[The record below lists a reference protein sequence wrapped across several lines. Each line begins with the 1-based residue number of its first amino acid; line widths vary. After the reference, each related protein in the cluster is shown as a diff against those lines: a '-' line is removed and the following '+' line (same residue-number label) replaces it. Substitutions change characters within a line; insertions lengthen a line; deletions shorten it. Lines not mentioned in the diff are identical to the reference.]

1 MFLIRLAISIAL
13 TAASEPLFPALVPA
27 LSTACSILSVVRTPK
42 ITGVSE
48 ISFALETPLATSL
61 HT

>member
-1 MFLIRLAISIAL
+1 MPLFLLICLIRLAISIAL

-42 ITGVSE
+42 SPE
-48 ISFALETPLATSL
+48 HLKCRLL
-61 HT
+61 